1 MEKKNRII
9 YNIHGGK
16 IAVSLLIKAGSVWMN
31 QNQLAELFAT
41 SKQNKGQHI
50 ASISRQGNALSEHS
64 VVKNCFT
71 TVTDGKYYDVV

>member
-50 ASISRQGNALSEHS
+50 ASIFQGNALSEHS

-71 TVTDGKYYDVV
+71 TVKDGKYYDVV

>member
-1 MEKKNRII
+1 MEKKSRII
-9 YNIHGGK
+9 YNTHGGK
-16 IAVSLLIKAGSVWMN
+16 IAVSLLTKDGPVWMN

-50 ASISRQGNALSEHS
+50 ASILQGNALSEHS